1 MQLEDHSPT
10 LTLDL
15 LPALVSSVAS
25 MEKRLGHSTHFQRC
39 SKTSE
44 PGVLREAEF
53 EFADFQ
59 VKMPVRVSDR
69 LLAER
74 FALGFTLVLQAQS
87 RWSRLSLLHL
97 RGFLA
102 AVVGPKR
109 DCGLP
114 RRGSFDEGRV
124 NR

>member
-15 LPALVSSVAS
+15 LPALISSVAS

-87 RWSRLSLLHL
+87 RWSRLNLFIFMVFLLLLLGLSEIADCLVVDHL
-97 RGFLA
+97 TK
-102 AVVGPKR
+102 VG
-109 DCGLP
+109 
-114 RRGSFDEGRV
+114 
-124 NR
+124 